1 MSHSP
6 DVLWTPSTDRIDRAN
21 LTAFAADAPV
31 DLPRGADG
39 SFDDRALWRWSVDD
53 LPGFWAHVWRW
64 CGVVASEQPTA
75 IMGDPAMPGT
85 TWFEGAR
92 LNYAENLLRG
102 DRDRLAVI
110 SAAEGRQT
118 RRFTVG
124 DLRRDVARVQASLV
138 AMGVGRGDRVCGF
151 VPNTVESLVAMLATT
166 ALGAIW
172 SSTSPDFGAQGV
184 VDRFAQIE
192 PAVLVVADGYRY
204 GGRTHGL
211 QDKVSDVVAALPG
224 LSHLV
229 VIDFAGVGLTVDGP
243 TVHGWDDLLADGPDE
258 PDFVQ
263 VPADH
268 PLFVM
273 YSSGTTGV
281 PKSIVH
287 GHGGTLVKHLVEHQ
301 LSTDLHPGD
310 VLSWFTT
317 CGWMMWNWLVSAL
330 ASGAT
335 IVLFDGSPVH
345 PKPDIL
351 FDLAAETK
359 LTLFGCGAK
368 YLDSVAKENLSPVD
382 SHDLS
387 ALRMI
392 CSTGSPL
399 VPERFDDV
407 YRLIKKDVC
416 LASISGGTDIVSCFM
431 LGCPTRAV
439 WRGEIQARGLG
450 MAVDVFDEAGE
461 PVRGEKGELVCTRP
475 FPSMPVGFWN
485 DPDGSRYRA
494 AYFERFPGVWCH
506 GDYVELTR
514 HDGLIVYG
522 RSDAVLNPG
531 GVRIGTAEIYRQVE
545 QIPEVLESV
554 AIGQE
559 WQGDVRVVLFVR
571 LREKGSLTDE
581 LAATIR
587 ERIRANTTPRH
598 VPARIAEVSDIPRT
612 RSGKIVELAI
622 RDVVHGRPV
631 KNRSALANP
640 DALEQFRAR
649 PEISA

>member
-31 DLPRGADG
+31 VLPRGADG

-53 LPGFWAHVWRW
+53 LPGFWGHVWRW

-317 CGWMMWNWLVSAL
+317 CGWMMWNWLASAL
-330 ASGAT
+330 ASEAT
-335 IVLFDGSPVH
+335 IVLYDGSPTE
-345 PKPDIL
+345 PDAGAL
-351 FDLAAETK
+351 WRQAAEFGVTHFGTSPKFLSACEK
-359 LTLFGCGAK
+359 L
-368 YLDSVAKENLSPVD
+368 DMVPKEEA
-382 SHDLS
+382 DLS
-387 ALRMI
+387 ALRAIM
-392 CSTGSPL
+392 SSGAPL
-399 VPERFDDV
+399 NPEQFDWVYANVADDV
-407 YRLIKKDVC
+407 T
-416 LASISGGTDIVSCFM
+416 LASISGGTDIIGCFA
-431 LGCPTRAV
+431 GGVPTKPVR
-439 WRGEIQARGLG
+439 RGELQGLGLG
-450 MAVDVFDEAGE
+450 MKVEAWDD
-461 PVRGEKGELVCTRP
+461 RGRPLPPGKKGELVCTLP

-485 DPDGSRYRA
+485 DPDGSRYRE
-494 AYFERFPGVWCH
+494 AYFAEHPGVWTH
-506 GDYVELTR
+506 GDFIELR
-514 HDGLIVYG
+514 PEGGVVIHG
-522 RSDAVLNPG
+522 RSDTTLNPG
-531 GVRIGTAEIYRQVE
+531 GVRIGTAEIYR
-545 QIPEVLESV
+545 
-554 AIGQE
+554 AIEPMAEIADGIVVGRTHD
-559 WQGDVRVVLFVR
+559 GDVEVVLCVV
-571 LREKGSLTDE
+571 LADGATLDE
-581 LAATIR
+581 ELIGRIRKTIR
-587 ERIRANTTPRH
+587 TTATPRH
-598 VPARIAEVSDIPRT
+598 VPAHVFAVPAIPYT
-612 RSGKIVELAI
+612 ISGKKVEKAVRRVI
-622 RDVVHGRPV
+622 EGDRVD
-631 KNRSALANP
+631 NTDAMANP
-640 DALEQFRAR
+640 EALEAFRHLFD
-649 PEISA
+649 